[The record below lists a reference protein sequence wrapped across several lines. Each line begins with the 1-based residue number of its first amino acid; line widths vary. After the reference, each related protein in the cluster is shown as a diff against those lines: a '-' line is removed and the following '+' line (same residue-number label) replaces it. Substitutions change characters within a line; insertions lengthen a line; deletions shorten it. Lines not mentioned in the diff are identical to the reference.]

1 MKSDKKELV
10 FNQKKLC
17 VGGLSDKGVDKD
29 INQDAYRIGIS
40 KDKELAYVI
49 VADGLGSCKYS
60 DQGAKKITE
69 IIEQWVLTKL
79 TQYSFLSDNV
89 ANIMTKRIVEEWNCS
104 YDMQEINQY
113 DTTVHIAIYYKG
125 SVLIGGIGDGM
136 ALLGCNRIICKDC
149 IDKKDLFSN
158 VTNSMCSINVNELMS
173 FQIVQTVNLEDDVIM
188 IVSTDGIADDLI
200 PEKKLT
206 LPDYFLDVIREGSSD
221 ALQEELEE
229 WISDW
234 ETENHSD
241 DKTICYLAVT
251 EEV

>member
-1 MKSDKKELV
+1 MKSDKKELI

-17 VGGLSDKGVDKD
+17 VGGLSEKGVDKD
-29 INQDAYRIGIS
+29 INQDAHRIGIS

-60 DQGAKKITE
+60 DQGAKKIAE
-69 IIEQWVLTKL
+69 IIEQWILTKL
-79 TQYSFLSDNV
+79 PQYSFLSDNV

-125 SVLIGGIGDGM
+125 GVLIGGIGDGM

-173 FQIVQTVNLEDDVIM
+173 FQIIQTVNLEDDVIM
-188 IVSTDGIADDLI
+188 IVSTDGISDDLI

-206 LPDYFLDVIREGSSD
+206 LPDYFLEVIRGAVQMLFKKS
-221 ALQEELEE
+221 LKNGYQ
-229 WISDW
+229 IGKQKI
-234 ETENHSD
+234 TV
-241 DKTICYLAVT
+241 TIKQSAI
-251 EEV
+251 